1 MGECNFR
8 DKGGGGGGGGGGGR
22 NVLTPK
28 NFKGVSKLFF
38 KQY

>member
-8 DKGGGGGGGGGGGR
+8 DKGGGGGGR

-28 NFKGVSKLFF
+28 NFKGVSNLFF